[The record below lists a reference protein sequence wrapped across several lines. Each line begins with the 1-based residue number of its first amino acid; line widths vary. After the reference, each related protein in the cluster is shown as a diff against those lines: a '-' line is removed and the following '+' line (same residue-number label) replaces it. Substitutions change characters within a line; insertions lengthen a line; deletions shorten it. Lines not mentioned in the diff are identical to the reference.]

1 MKYFTAI
8 TLALVTTVSNVYAHC
23 EIPCGIYGDEM
34 RISMLRENLT
44 TVEKAMK
51 QIVDL
56 SKASPVDYNQ
66 LVRWTVNKEEHATK
80 IQHIVTQY
88 FMTQRLKPT
97 DSDRKTYEK
106 KLALLHEMLFYAMKT
121 KQSTDTSHVEK
132 LSALIAEFYEAYFG
146 KTEKAHLDEHH

>member
-1 MKYFTAI
+1 MKYLTAI
-8 TLALVTTVSNVYAHC
+8 ALALVTTVSNVYAHC
-23 EIPCGIYGDEM
+23 EIPCGIYDDEM

-56 SKASPVDYNQ
+56 SKGSPVDYNQ

-97 DSDRKTYEK
+97 NSDRKAYEK
-106 KLALLHEMLFYAMKT
+106 KLSLLHEMLFYAMKT

-132 LSALIAEFYEAYFG
+132 LSTLIAEFYEAYFG
-146 KTEKAHLDEHH
+146 EAEKVHLEGHH